1 MAPRA
6 IISYDD
12 TPGDQDALMLGRILA
27 DAGASLTLAYVRHCT
42 CDDCSQEELEE
53 HEAEALLERGARW
66 LAGLNAD
73 TRVVV
78 SPSTPEGLR
87 WLAEQ
92 ERADIIVF
100 GSDYRTAAGHVA
112 PQHSAQS
119 LLEGGPAAV
128 AIAPADYRS
137 SRAGVG
143 GIRIHRIGMLA
154 IPGDD
159 ATLAT
164 ARALADSFGATLTR
178 DEHQVDLL
186 VVGSRLEAPHG
197 HVMISAQAENEIEN
211 ATCPVLVVP
220 RGVTIE
226 FPAVLAHAA

>member
-1 MAPRA
+1 MSPRA

-12 TPGDQDALMLGRILA
+12 TPGDHDALMLGRILA
-27 DAGASLTLAYVRHCT
+27 DAGVSLTLAYVRHCT

-53 HEAEALLERGARW
+53 HEAEALLERGSRW
-66 LAGLNAD
+66 LAGLDVD

-87 WLAEQ
+87 WLAES

-100 GSDYRTAAGHVA
+100 GSDYRTASGHVM

-137 SRAGVG
+137 DRAPRV
-143 GIRIHRIGMLA
+143 HRIGILA

>member
-12 TPGDQDALMLGRILA
+12 TPGDHDALMLGRVLA
-27 DAGASLTLAYVRHCT
+27 DAGASLTLAYVRHT
-42 CDDCSQEELEE
+42 TQSERSQELREE
-53 HEAEALLERGARW
+53 HEAEMLLGRGARW
-66 LAGLNAD
+66 LAALD
-73 TRVVV
+73 VDKRVVV

-87 WLAEQ
+87 WLAE
-92 ERADIIVF
+92 EEDADIIVF
-100 GSDYRTAAGHVA
+100 GSDYRTASGHVA
-112 PQHSAQS
+112 PQRSTQS
-119 LLEGGPAAV
+119 LLEGGPTAV

-137 SRAGVG
+137 DRAP
-143 GIRIHRIGMLA
+143 RIHRIGLLA
-154 IPGDD
+154 IAGDD
-159 ATLAT
+159 STLAT

-197 HVMISAQAENEIEN
+197 HVLLSAQAQNEIEN
-211 ATCPVLVVP
+211 ATCPVLIVP
-220 RGVTIE
+220 QGVTID